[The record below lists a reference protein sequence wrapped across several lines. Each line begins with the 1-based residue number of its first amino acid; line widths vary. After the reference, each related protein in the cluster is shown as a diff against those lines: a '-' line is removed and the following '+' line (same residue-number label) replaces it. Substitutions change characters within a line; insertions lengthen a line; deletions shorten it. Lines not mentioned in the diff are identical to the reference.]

1 MRNWLPLYISSP
13 LSVPT
18 SSFPSSFTSS
28 SRYSAGSLSPSSFS
42 SSSSSLLLFFFSLL
56 TSSFTPLL
64 LYSFLFLLF
73 LFPSFPPSCSFLY
86 SSLHHQ
92 WFSYIPLSLIFHS
105 FLSYLLCFFFSQSL
119 TFLAVVRLPR
129 ATFVPILSYYCKHGN
144 WRGYHEGKS
153 RQGY

>member
-1 MRNWLPLYISSP
+1 MRNCLPLYISSP

-42 SSSSSLLLFFFSLL
+42 SSSPSLLLFFFFFHLFFSLL

-105 FLSYLLCFFFSQSL
+105 FLSYLLCFFSQSL
-119 TFLAVVRLPR
+119 TFSPPLSLACWPVHLR
-129 ATFVPILSYYCKHGN
+129 
-144 WRGYHEGKS
+144 
-153 RQGY
+153 